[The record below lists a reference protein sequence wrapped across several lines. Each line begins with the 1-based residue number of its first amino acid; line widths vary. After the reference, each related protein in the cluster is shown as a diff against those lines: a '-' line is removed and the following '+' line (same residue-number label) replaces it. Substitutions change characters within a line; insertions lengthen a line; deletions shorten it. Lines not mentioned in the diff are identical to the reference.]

1 MTDQFAELQVHTY
14 AAICIEKLLRVK
26 DQTPQ
31 AVDRVST
38 WIGFHRLHTWL
49 LNAVDEW
56 CLAAWLKLNVDP
68 RRAEQFCYWAGT

>member
-1 MTDQFAELQVHTY
+1 MVNLYDSTTDLRQLQVHTY

-31 AVDRVST
+31 ATVNIST
-38 WIGFHRLHTWL
+38 WIGFHCLHSWL

-56 CLAAWLKLNVDP
+56 CLAA
-68 RRAEQFCYWAGT
+68 